1 MPISIDNIILVLI
14 FMTILLTG
22 STAIV
27 LYFLYYVREKLE
39 DLEAKL
45 DDLYKYTE
53 SLDNRISINS
63 RALDLQSIQLDKTR
77 ELINSM
83 NSLILMN
90 KIFTTVKDII
100 ISEKDLI

>member
-45 DDLYKYTE
+45 DDLYRYTE